1 MIFLTVLVF
10 VFLLFSMWKISIFLE
25 LDFFFFWSHFYFWS
39 WQKGLPCGV
48 VMEDPFRVVFCHVC
62 DFFVPSRRS
71 IPDPVG
77 VRRGRRLPARP
88 PPAGRPRLARAACS
102 FRQGR
107 PSVSRGPPGL
117 RRRVFVCP
125 FLVSHRFSARRFE
138 LCSHILCL
146 FFHMNFSI
154 ARSSQRKKSKTSH
167 FYWPRVNIINE
178 LEENWCLEVF
188 LSLRWTYFLFFD
200 GF

>member
-1 MIFLTVLVF
+1 MENFN
-10 VFLLFSMWKISIFLE
+10 FSGVG
-25 LDFFFFWSHFYFWS
+25 FFFFGPISISGRDRKAFPVAWLWKTPSASSSATFVTSLF
-39 WQKGLPCGV
+39 PCA
-48 VMEDPFRVVFCHVC
+48 
-62 DFFVPSRRS
+62 RS
-71 IPDPVG
+71 EFLVAG
-77 VRRGRRLPARP
+77 ARP

-154 ARSSQRKKSKTSH
+154 TWSSQRKKSKTSH

-178 LEENWCLEVF
+178 LEEN
-188 LSLRWTYFLFFD
+188 
-200 GF
+200 